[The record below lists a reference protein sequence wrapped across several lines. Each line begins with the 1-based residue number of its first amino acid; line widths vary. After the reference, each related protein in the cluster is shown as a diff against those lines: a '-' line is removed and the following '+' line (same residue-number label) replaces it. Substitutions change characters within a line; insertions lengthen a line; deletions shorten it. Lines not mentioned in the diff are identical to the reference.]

1 MDNETKQP
9 TPPPAAEMEA
19 SAPVDTVDAAKVATT
34 DQLDELKKAAEPS
47 LEEVRRQ
54 ARIADLN
61 KEQDEERS
69 MLRGAMPAIRG
80 LQPKTLGEMLEV
92 CRLLADSQ
100 MVPKDFQKNPGNVLV
115 AVQMGAEVG
124 LGAMQAIQNI
134 AVINGRPSIWGDA
147 MKAIV
152 LAHPDCLGIVEM
164 DEKAIGEAGYA
175 VCTIKRRGAE
185 PYSATFTKEDAEKAG
200 LWTKAGPWQDYPN
213 RMLKM
218 RARSFACRDVFPD
231 ALRGL
236 AVAEEQQD
244 VVEVQSE
251 AVVVEDQPGA
261 AGVAGRLKAMAAET
275 KGEQVKPLD
284 LASVINAIETAD
296 SVQAIDEIAK
306 LHGTVEQLGED
317 GCNEASAAA
326 ARRVEELAAADTAPA
341 TEPDSDPAQQGLD
354 LPEAG

>member
-1 MDNETKQP
+1 
-9 TPPPAAEMEA
+9 
-19 SAPVDTVDAAKVATT
+19 
-34 DQLDELKKAAEPS
+34 
-47 LEEVRRQ
+47 
-54 ARIADLN
+54 
-61 KEQDEERS
+61 

-152 LAHPDCLGIVEM
+152 LAHPDCLGIDEM
-164 DEKAIGEAGYA
+164 DEKEIGEAMEA
-175 VCTIKRRGAE
+175 RCTIRRRGRD
-185 PYSATFTKEDAEKAG
+185 PYTTTFTKEDAEKAG

-236 AVAEEQQD
+236 AVAEEQRD
-244 VVEVQSE
+244 VITVEAE
-251 AVVVEDQPGA
+251 TVVVDEPGA
-261 AGVAGRLKAMAAET
+261 AGVTSRIKALAAEA
-275 KGEQVKPLD
+275 KAEPMPLNDVIRMIGE
-284 LASVINAIETAD
+284 AGSVEE
-296 SVQAIDEIAK
+296 IDTVARN
-306 LHGTVEQLGED
+306 HGTTEQLVED
-317 GCNEASAAA
+317 GCNEASEAA
-326 ARRVEELAAADTAPA
+326 ARRVQELAAADGSGFAAGERLDIERSPTGDK
-341 TEPDSDPAQQGLD
+341 EQDDDPEQ
-354 LPEAG
+354 LPLGDG